1 MDLSVCCGILSESP
15 QTSKN
20 CFKANVLLNYN
31 KVIMK
36 TKAKPAKLKKK
47 ALSNCLGLN
56 DLCTSHD
63 FRRKAITQLWVE
75 T

>member
-20 CFKANVLLNYN
+20 CFKANVLLNQS
-31 KVIMK
+31 KACK
-36 TKAKPAKLKKK
+36 TEKK

-56 DLCTSHD
+56 DPCTSHD
-63 FRRKAITQLWVE
+63 FPLKAITQLWVE

>member
-1 MDLSVCCGILSESP
+1 MDLSVCCGILNESP

-36 TKAKPAKLKKK
+36 TKAKPEEK

-63 FRRKAITQLWVE
+63 FPRKAITQLWVE